1 MNNKL
6 LNTTSIMKYFLLGCG
21 TITALIVIVIGI
33 CMINSG
39 SNKMEITTY
48 HPFRSVKAKEQYLKV
63 YDLKAKKWPIA
74 SESRIVKTSYGDTFV
89 RISGSTGAPPLVLL
103 HGINGNSLQ
112 WIPNIEGF
120 SAKFRV
126 YAVDNIYDY
135 GRSVYS
141 RDIKTPD
148 DYVNWL
154 NELFDALGLGSRINL
169 VGLSYGGWLTTQYA
183 LRFPDRLDKIVL
195 LAPVCT
201 VLPLSYKWIGRAV
214 LCAVPHRYFT
224 KSFLFWL
231 LADLAKNEAGRN
243 VIEEHVDESYLAL
256 RSFKAKR
263 MVNPTVLSDKE
274 LQAIK
279 IPTLFVVGENE
290 KLYSAHKA
298 IKRLNEVVPRIK
310 TEIIPKAG
318 HDLTIVQTKLVNEKV
333 LEFLK

>member
-1 MNNKL
+1 
-6 LNTTSIMKYFLLGCG
+6 
-21 TITALIVIVIGI
+21 
-33 CMINSG
+33 MIFPG
-39 SNKMEITTY
+39 SDKMEITTY
-48 HPFRSVKAKEQYLKV
+48 HPFRSVKTKEQYLKV
-63 YDLKAKKWPIA
+63 YDLKAKKWPVA
-74 SESRIVKTSYGDTFV
+74 SESGIVKTSCGETFV
-89 RISGSTGAPPLVLL
+89 RISGSTSSQPLVLL

-112 WIPNIEGF
+112 WMPNIEGF
-120 SAKFRV
+120 SAEFRV
-126 YAVDNIYDY
+126 YAVDTLYDY
-135 GRSVYS
+135 GRSVYT

-154 NELFDALGLGSRINL
+154 NELFDALGLGNRINL
-169 VGLSYGGWLTTQYA
+169 MGLSYGGWLTTQYA
-183 LRFPDRLDKIVL
+183 LRVPHRLDKIVL

-201 VLPLSYKWIGRAV
+201 VLPLSYRWISRAV

-231 LADLAKNEAGRN
+231 LEDLAKSEAGRN
-243 VIEEHVDESYLAL
+243 IIEEHVDESYLAL

-279 IPTLFVVGENE
+279 VPTLFVIGENE
-290 KLYSAHKA
+290 KIYSAQKA

-310 TEIIPKAG
+310 TEIIPNAG

-333 LEFLK
+333 LVFMR